1 MKYAT
6 AIRSILERAPSGL
19 TPQQIRDAIKQNH
32 PDLYD
37 NPVARNNVA
46 RGHYKDLDHALLSR
60 IYTASKS
67 SKHYTRDES
76 VEPIVV
82 SLSDGAH
89 KKISITKFFAET
101 LRVPLSNSRWSW
113 GAYSADKNVVV
124 LRTWEDERRVLDGRQ
139 MVRIH
144 LPGAGSSAG
153 EAERKRHVELLSRG
167 VPGFA
172 VMCEAI
178 DTEAPAREIGSFEDQ
193 VVERLGA
200 LHTGPDGA
208 VWVEIVGE
216 VAVDEFDSEV
226 AQLSAP
232 VRVSTLLNPGQVYTR
247 EELALLLKT
256 SDAAINNGIFRPAG
270 YSSVLLFVTEQK
282 TSDRTQYFDHLQG
295 DTLQMQGQSQGR
307 TDVWLTEHRKKG
319 LELLLF
325 YRKSRVEYPKAG
337 FRFEGGFAY
346 KSHTGAKPTNFVL
359 ERDTNQLALVTE
371 VAEQQGAF
379 DASNDQDQRDRTMAA
394 IVRRRGQPK
403 FRRELIDAY
412 GRRCAISGCDF
423 VEVLEAA
430 HIKPYRGA
438 HTNHVANGLLLRAD
452 LHTLFDL
459 RLIAIEPDT
468 MTVWIADALKT
479 SEYAAINGVPLR
491 LPPNPALRPD
501 ESALRAHF
509 NIATALLRDV
519 GV

>member
-1 MKYAT
+1 MKYAS
-6 AIRSILERAPSGL
+6 AIRSILERAPNGL
-19 TPQQIRDAIKQNH
+19 TPQQIRDEIKLNH
-32 PDLYD
+32 PALYD

-89 KKISITKFFAET
+89 RKISITRFFAET
-101 LRVPLSNSRWSW
+101 LQIPLSNSRWSW

-124 LRTWEDERRVLDGRQ
+124 LRAWEDERRVIDGQQ

-178 DTEAPAREIGSFEDQ
+178 DTETPAREIASFEDQ

-216 VAVDEFDSEV
+216 VAVDEFGGEV
-226 AQLSAP
+226 ARSAP
-232 VRVSTLLNPGQVYTR
+232 VRVSTLLKPGQVYTR

-256 SDAAINNGIFRPAG
+256 SDAAIKNGIFRPAG

-282 TSDRTQYFDHLQG
+282 SVDRTPYIDKLEG
-295 DTLQMQGQSQGR
+295 DTLRMQGQSLGR
-307 TDVWLTEHRKKG
+307 TDEWLVDHKKKG

-325 YRKSRVEYPKAG
+325 YRKSRTEYPKAG

-346 KSHTGAKPTNFVL
+346 KDSEGSRPTNFLL
-359 ERDTNQLALVTE
+359 ERDTNQLALSTE

-379 DASNDQDQRDRTMAA
+379 DASNDEDQRDRTIAA

-412 GRRCAISGCDF
+412 GRRCAISGCD
-423 VEVLEAA
+423 VVDVLEAA
-430 HIKPYRGA
+430 HIKPYRGT
-438 HTNHVANGLLLRAD
+438 HTNHVVNGLLLRAD

-459 RLIAIEPDT
+459 RLIAIEPAT
-468 MTVWIADALKT
+468 MTVWIADALRATDFASLK
-479 SEYAAINGVPLR
+479 GVQLR
-491 LPPNPALRPD
+491 LPSNPTLRPD

-509 NIATALLRDV
+509 NEATALVR
-519 GV
+519 

>member
-1 MKYAT
+1 MKYAS
-6 AIRSILERAPSGL
+6 AIRSILERAPNGL
-19 TPQQIRDAIKQNH
+19 TPQQIRDEIKLNY
-32 PDLYD
+32 PALYD

-46 RGHYKDLDHALLSR
+46 RGHYKDLDLALLSR

-89 KKISITKFFAET
+89 RKISITRFFAET
-101 LRVPLSNSRWSW
+101 LQVPLSNSRWSW

-124 LRTWEDERRVLDGRQ
+124 LRAWEDERRVIDGQQ

-144 LPGAGSSAG
+144 LPGAGSSRG
-153 EAERKRHVELLSRG
+153 EAERKRHMELLSRG

-178 DTEAPAREIGSFEDQ
+178 DTEAPAREIASFEDQ

-200 LHTGPDGA
+200 LHTGPDGG
-208 VWVEIVGE
+208 VWAEIVGE
-216 VAVDEFDSEV
+216 VAVDEFNSEV

-232 VRVSTLLNPGQVYTR
+232 VRVSTLLTPGQVYTR

-282 TSDRTQYFDHLQG
+282 ASDRTQYFDHLEG

-307 TDVWLTEHRKKG
+307 TDGWLAEHRKKG

-325 YRKSRVEYPKAG
+325 YRKSRAEYPKAG
-337 FRFEGGFAY
+337 FRFEGSFAY
-346 KSHTGAKPTNFVL
+346 KSHTGAKPSNFVL
-359 ERDTNQLALVTE
+359 ERDTNQLALSTE

-379 DASNDQDQRDRTMAA
+379 DASNDEDQRDRTIAA

-412 GRRCAISGCDF
+412 GRRCAISGCD
-423 VEVLEAA
+423 VVDVLEAA
-430 HIKPYRGA
+430 HIKPYRGT
-438 HTNHVANGLLLRAD
+438 HTNHVVNGLLLRAD

-459 RLIAIEPDT
+459 RLIAIEPAT
-468 MTVWIADALKT
+468 MTVWIADALQATDFASLK
-479 SEYAAINGVPLR
+479 GVQLR
-491 LPPNPALRPD
+491 LPSNPTLRPD

-509 NIATALLRDV
+509 NEATALVR
-519 GV
+519 